1 MSKAAHKH
9 NLLGLVDEDS
19 GDDLVEQRKPTA
31 NTTRKRTASGAPTTA
46 SMPPAKKRGG
56 ATAAATAK
64 GRGGTANK
72 VTKPAAKT
80 VPASR
85 RRASDQVAAAL
96 AEAEAEAEAAAE
108 APAPRNPPGRRG
120 GRGRGGAAGARGRV
134 IASMQQDDGPEAVE
148 DEEAGEVEASVLSPP
163 DSDNPQTTAR
173 RARGRPRA
181 GAATASG
188 AKRPAT
194 RDASEPV
201 EEAPEPEP
209 APVPPRR
216 GRKPA
221 AGKAKAAAAAA
232 AAAPPAAGRED
243 ETLEIPETQQAPEEP
258 MDVDVTEDEA
268 TGPLIGDELTEI
280 SPLQSPPGPAVRHPS
295 ISPTKVRSTM
305 DLDESDSS
313 LRRRLGELTKKHD
326 ALEAKYRDLREIGV
340 KEAER
345 TFERLKKQT
354 EERDKAAN
362 DLIAKLKEELAAQKE
377 LAKEGQRHKKDLEAK
392 QAEAASLTSQVAAL
406 EGAVAEAKKEVKTLA
421 AKLASS
427 RTVVD
432 SVAASK
438 VPGSALKP
446 GHHLHLGSALKPG
459 TAAAR
464 AAAASAE
471 AMQSAAQVAQ
481 MKEDLYGDLT
491 GLIVRGVKR
500 TPEEDVFDCI
510 QTGRNGSMFSYITFS
525 RQAPP
530 LAALV
535 SLLTK
540 PKKKKKTH
548 SPPLQALDRQRPVGR
563 ELRPGAVH
571 VHAPAGP
578 QPRQG
583 PGRDAARL
591 LGGGDQL
598 PAASCGQ
605 VLLAGHEVV
614 DGTHRLRARVFLFLC
629 YFFSAFLCHFSLL
642 KLVKAGLVFWVPCIS
657 VLLYGWL
664 PRA

>member
-19 GDDLVEQRKPTA
+19 EDDLVEQRKPTA

-80 VPASR
+80 GPASR

-108 APAPRNPPGRRG
+108 APAPRNPPGRRA

-134 IASMQQDDGPEAVE
+134 IASTQQDDGPEAEE

-163 DSDNPQTTAR
+163 DSDNPQTTTR

-232 AAAPPAAGRED
+232 PAAATEGRED

-295 ISPTKVRSTM
+295 ISPTKIRSTM

-313 LRRRLGELTKKHD
+313 LRRRLGELTRKHD

-345 TFERLKKQT
+345 TFERFKKQT

-406 EGAVAEAKKEVKTLA
+406 ESAVAEARKEVKTLA

-432 SVAASK
+432 SVSK

-510 QTGRNGSMFSYITFS
+510 QTGRNGTLHFKLSIGSDLSAESYDQVQFMYMPQLDPS
-525 RQAPP
+525 RDR
-530 LAALV
+530 ALV
-535 SLLTK
+535 EMLPDYLVEEISFPRPHAAKFYSRVMRSLTERI
-540 PKKKKKTH
+540 
-548 SPPLQALDRQRPVGR
+548 D
-563 ELRPGAVH
+563 
-571 VHAPAGP
+571 
-578 QPRQG
+578 
-583 PGRDAARL
+583 
-591 LGGGDQL
+591 
-598 PAASCGQ
+598 
-605 VLLAGHEVV
+605 
-614 DGTHRLRARVFLFLC
+614 
-629 YFFSAFLCHFSLL
+629 
-642 KLVKAGLVFWVPCIS
+642 
-657 VLLYGWL
+657 
-664 PRA
+664 

>member
-1 MSKAAHKH
+1 MSRAAHNH

-19 GDDLVEQRKPTA
+19 EDDLVEQRKPTA
-31 NTTRKRTASGAPTTA
+31 NTARKRTASGAPTTA
-46 SMPPAKKRGG
+46 LMPPAKKRGG

-64 GRGGTANK
+64 GRGGAANK

-80 VPASR
+80 GPAAR

-96 AEAEAEAEAAAE
+96 AEAEAAAEAAAE
-108 APAPRNPPGRRG
+108 APAPRNPPARRG
-120 GRGRGGAAGARGRV
+120 AAGRGRGGAARGRV
-134 IASMQQDDGPEAVE
+134 VASTQQDDGPEAEE

-163 DSDNPQTTAR
+163 DSDNPQTTR

-181 GAATASG
+181 GAAAASG

-194 RDASEPV
+194 RDAPEPV
-201 EEAPEPEP
+201 EEAPEP
-209 APVPPRR
+209 APVPARR

-221 AGKAKAAAAAA
+221 AGAKAKTAAAAAA
-232 AAAPPAAGRED
+232 AAGRED
-243 ETLEIPETQQAPEEP
+243 ETLEIPETQQAPEEC

-295 ISPTKVRSTM
+295 ISPTKIKSTM

-313 LRRRLGELTKKHD
+313 LRRRLGELTRKHD

-345 TFERLKKQT
+345 TFERFKKQT

-377 LAKEGQRHKKDLEAK
+377 LAREGQQHKKDLEAK
-392 QAEAASLTSQVAAL
+392 QAEAAALASQVAAL

-432 SVAASK
+432 SVAASSK

-446 GHHLHLGSALKPG
+446 GHFGSALKPG

-471 AMQSAAQVAQ
+471 AMQSAAQAAQ

-500 TPEEDVFDCI
+500 TPDEDVFDCI
-510 QTGRNGSMFSYITFS
+510 QTGRNGTLHFKLSIGSDLSAESYDQVQFMYMPQLDPS
-525 RQAPP
+525 RDRALIEMLPDYLVEEISFP
-530 LAALV
+530 RPHAAKFYSRV
-535 SLLTK
+535 MRSLTE
-540 PKKKKKTH
+540 
-548 SPPLQALDRQRPVGR
+548 RI
-563 ELRPGAVH
+563 E
-571 VHAPAGP
+571 
-578 QPRQG
+578 
-583 PGRDAARL
+583 
-591 LGGGDQL
+591 
-598 PAASCGQ
+598 
-605 VLLAGHEVV
+605 
-614 DGTHRLRARVFLFLC
+614 
-629 YFFSAFLCHFSLL
+629 
-642 KLVKAGLVFWVPCIS
+642 
-657 VLLYGWL
+657 
-664 PRA
+664 